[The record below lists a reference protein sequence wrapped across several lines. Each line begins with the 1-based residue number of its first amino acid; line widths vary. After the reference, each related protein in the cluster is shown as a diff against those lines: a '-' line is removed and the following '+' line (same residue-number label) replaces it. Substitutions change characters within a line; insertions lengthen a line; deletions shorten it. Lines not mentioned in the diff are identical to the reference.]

1 MDPILYWTLFF
12 VFVAFIIVVAIALK
26 NAERR

>member
-1 MDPILYWTLFF
+1 MDPILWTLFA
-12 VFVAFIIVVAIALK
+12 VFVAFIIVVALAVK